1 MGGRCSRNC
10 ARSSGSPQGIAGELL
25 LQALEDLSEK
35 DFKRF
40 RHTLARGDLRGKR
53 RIPWGRLEKA
63 DWMDTKNLM
72 LDFYGGEALDVAI
85 GIFERIQ
92 LRHTA
97 ALLQESRDKALG
109 PAPLLGS
116 SSPDYQRNYKKAIR
130 QAYSRF
136 KDQNAQIGDNV
147 SLNTRYLKL
156 VIVNK
161 HRDEE
166 QREHEIMAMGRRH
179 AEIMKEQANS
189 SVAVRDLFK
198 PGPDG
203 WTPKVVV
210 LLGAAGVGKTMTA
223 RKIMLDWASDKMFAE
238 FDYVFYIHCREG
250 NLLTSQASMADLISQ
265 CSRSSPLP
273 LAEMLGQPERLL
285 FVIDGFD
292 ELRFSFD
299 RPQSELCSQ
308 PWEKRSVEITL
319 SSLFRRRLL
328 PESSL
333 LVTTRPAALQK
344 LSKCLE
350 CERYAEIL
358 GFSEAERKEYF
369 RKFFKNTEQGA
380 AAFQFVRGNET
391 LFTMCVV
398 PIVCW
403 IVCTVM
409 KQQLRRAGGLAQSPK
424 TTTGIYILYLS
435 ALLRSLSGRLKRG
448 MPGVLRGL
456 CCLAADGIWK
466 QKVLFEE
473 KEVQGYALDQRE
485 ALPLLLNEHLFQK
498 DIFCVSTYSFI
509 HLSFQEFFAALFY
522 LLEDEGEAREPPA
535 GPTRDVKELLESYGN
550 SRNYFMLTVRFLFG
564 LLNEERRKELEEE
577 MGCKIA
583 PRVTQE
589 LLAWLLNSQK
599 TALAVLTQETAV
611 IRELEVCHC
620 LYELQDE
627 RFVAT
632 ALDPFMGVHLRGLNL
647 NRFDQMVLAFSIRNF
662 PKLESLDLGH
672 CVFLRDDPEDCAG
685 PQPARQPCREKEQ
698 EEGEQS
704 PIHLLCQALEKSGC
718 KLKKLRF
725 DQCQLT
731 GACCGA
737 LASVLSANPT
747 LTQLDLAGN
756 EDLRDGGVRLL
767 CEGLRRGACRLQT
780 LRLGCCG
787 LTAASCEALAAVVG
801 AVPSLAQLDLSDNA
815 LGDGGLRELC
825 AALAGPGCSVQSLW
839 YGASGRRVPPRGSS
853 RQVLSGRQRGQRR
866 ACGRVCRSAPAAPRR
881 CPRAALIKRP
891 DHGPGLKKQRVMLWR
906 CRLTEA
912 SCGALAAVLAAS
924 PRLTELH
931 LGDNELGDG
940 GARRL
945 SEGLRD
951 AACRLQTLSFLPP
964 FPPERQRAP
973 SQPPYKQPGGEQ
985 AAERLRSEGRN
996 VGVGGISQGSGNIS
1010 PPARTPGKRAL
1021 GLAAL
1026 EPARRERGDAA
1037 LPSGSGL
1044 RLLSS
1049 GGDAEPRE
1057 GAAVPGGKGA
1067 VGAEG
1072 GCGTVPQRGGQPRCR
1087 SGRDD
1092 APLLRPS
1099 PRRLWR
1105 CRLTEASCGALA
1117 AVLAA
1122 SPRLTELHL
1131 GGNELGDGGVRRLS
1145 EGLRDAACRLQTLRD
1160 RLPLARAPRRVSSCR
1175 SPSLSRAA
1183 WTSLGSEALPGEA
1196 AVRSPPQLQLLH
1208 PPAHFRCTYVGVCS
1222 LKTTPIVFVVVRS
1235 NQGSP
1240 SQGKPSPARAH
1251 LKGCSPPWG
1260 DYIQPQRPHKKPGAR
1275 LWSASPPE
1283 AISGHAE
1290 DLGRVGRQHSLWHC
1304 RLTGACCKDLCA
1316 VLSARQSLECLD
1328 LSEND
1333 LGDGGAQL
1341 LCETLGHPTCSLQRL
1356 CPPCEAGERFLRS
1369 YGCSGRPSPKASWD
1383 GGCRVARAGEHRT
1396 GSRSRVLGHA
1406 AKDEAGGCFIGP
1418 RAGSGDGRSTL
1429 KKAALNEET
1438 LQKLA
1443 ALKEVKPNLDIG
1455 YI

>member
-97 ALLQESRDKALG
+97 ALLQESRDKGGKAERLPSGRSIPRGPGRPVLG
-109 PAPLLGS
+109 AVSAPARVWGREDATERAVLAGRSAGGS
-116 SSPDYQRNYKKAIR
+116 AAACPAVRRRVRWPPTLPDYQRNYKKAIR

-891 DHGPGLKKQRVMLWR
+891 DHGPGLKKQRVMFGEK
-906 CRLTEA
+906 RLPGVEPGSA
-912 SCGALAAVLAAS
+912 SAPSPTQAVAV
-924 PRLTELH
+924 PPDGGELR
-931 LGDNELGDG
+931 GSRR
-940 GARRL
+940 GARRQPPPD
-945 SEGLRD
+945 G
-951 AACRLQTLSFLPP
+951 AAPGG
-964 FPPERQRAP
+964 QRA
-973 SQPPYKQPGGEQ
+973 GGRRRA
-985 AAERLRSEGRN
+985 AAERG
-996 VGVGGISQGSGNIS
+996 
-1010 PPARTPGKRAL
+1010 PAGCCLP
-1021 GLAAL
+1021 AA
-1026 EPARRERGDAA
+1026 
-1037 LPSGSGL
+1037 
-1044 RLLSS
+1044 
-1049 GGDAEPRE
+1049 DAE
-1057 GAAVPGGKGA
+1057 GKGA

-1145 EGLRDAACRLQTLRD
+1145 EGLRDAACRLQTLR
-1160 RLPLARAPRRVSSCR
+1160 
-1175 SPSLSRAA
+1175 
-1183 WTSLGSEALPGEA
+1183 
-1196 AVRSPPQLQLLH
+1196 
-1208 PPAHFRCTYVGVCS
+1208 
-1222 LKTTPIVFVVVRS
+1222 
-1235 NQGSP
+1235 
-1240 SQGKPSPARAH
+1240 
-1251 LKGCSPPWG
+1251 
-1260 DYIQPQRPHKKPGAR
+1260 
-1275 LWSASPPE
+1275 
-1283 AISGHAE
+1283 
-1290 DLGRVGRQHSLWHC
+1290 
-1304 RLTGACCKDLCA
+1304 
-1316 VLSARQSLECLD
+1316 
-1328 LSEND
+1328 
-1333 LGDGGAQL
+1333 
-1341 LCETLGHPTCSLQRL
+1341 
-1356 CPPCEAGERFLRS
+1356 
-1369 YGCSGRPSPKASWD
+1369 
-1383 GGCRVARAGEHRT
+1383 
-1396 GSRSRVLGHA
+1396 
-1406 AKDEAGGCFIGP
+1406 
-1418 RAGSGDGRSTL
+1418 
-1429 KKAALNEET
+1429 
-1438 LQKLA
+1438 
-1443 ALKEVKPNLDIG
+1443 
-1455 YI
+1455 

>member
-10 ARSSGSPQGIAGELL
+10 ARSSGSPPGIAGELL

-40 RHTLARGDLRGKR
+40 RHMLARGDLRGKR
-53 RIPWGRLEKA
+53 CIPWGRLEKA

-97 ALLQESRDKALG
+97 ALLQESREKGVRWPPTL
-109 PAPLLGS
+109 
-116 SSPDYQRNYKKAIR
+116 PDYQRNYKKAIR
-130 QAYSRF
+130 QAYSRI

-265 CSRSSPLP
+265 CSRSSSLP

-391 LFTMCVV
+391 LFTMCLV

-409 KQQLRRAGGLAQSPK
+409 KQQLRRAGGLTQSPK

-466 QKVLFEE
+466 QKVFFEE

-564 LLNEERRKELEEE
+564 LLNEERRRELEEE

-632 ALDPFMGVHLRGLNL
+632 ALDPFMGVYLRGLNL
-647 NRFDQMVLAFSIRNF
+647 NRFDQMVLSFSIRNF

-685 PQPARQPCREKEQ
+685 PQPARRPCREKQQ

-737 LASVLSANPT
+737 LASVLSTNPT

-780 LRLGCCG
+780 LRLGCCS
-787 LTAASCEALAAVVG
+787 LTAASCEALAAVLG
-801 AVPSLAQLDLSDNA
+801 AVPSLVQLDLSDNP

-825 AALAGPGCSVQSLW
+825 AALAGPGCSVQNLW
-839 YGASGRRVPPRGSS
+839 
-853 RQVLSGRQRGQRR
+853 
-866 ACGRVCRSAPAAPRR
+866 
-881 CPRAALIKRP
+881 
-891 DHGPGLKKQRVMLWR
+891 LWR

-912 SCGALAAVLAAS
+912 SCGALAAVLPAS
-924 PRLTELH
+924 PSLTELH

-940 GARRL
+940 GVRRL

-951 AACRLQTLSFLPP
+951 PACRLQTL
-964 FPPERQRAP
+964 
-973 SQPPYKQPGGEQ
+973 
-985 AAERLRSEGRN
+985 
-996 VGVGGISQGSGNIS
+996 
-1010 PPARTPGKRAL
+1010 
-1021 GLAAL
+1021 
-1026 EPARRERGDAA
+1026 
-1037 LPSGSGL
+1037 
-1044 RLLSS
+1044 
-1049 GGDAEPRE
+1049 
-1057 GAAVPGGKGA
+1057 
-1067 VGAEG
+1067 
-1072 GCGTVPQRGGQPRCR
+1072 
-1087 SGRDD
+1087 
-1092 APLLRPS
+1092 
-1099 PRRLWR
+1099 RLWR

-1117 AVLAA
+1117 AVLPA
-1122 SPRLTELHL
+1122 SPSLTELHL

-1145 EGLRDAACRLQTLRD
+1145 EGLRDPACRLQTL
-1160 RLPLARAPRRVSSCR
+1160 
-1175 SPSLSRAA
+1175 
-1183 WTSLGSEALPGEA
+1183 
-1196 AVRSPPQLQLLH
+1196 
-1208 PPAHFRCTYVGVCS
+1208 
-1222 LKTTPIVFVVVRS
+1222 
-1235 NQGSP
+1235 
-1240 SQGKPSPARAH
+1240 
-1251 LKGCSPPWG
+1251 
-1260 DYIQPQRPHKKPGAR
+1260 
-1275 LWSASPPE
+1275 
-1283 AISGHAE
+1283 
-1290 DLGRVGRQHSLWHC
+1290 SLWHC

-1316 VLSARQSLECLD
+1316 VLSTRQSLECLD

-1341 LCETLGHPTCSLQRL
+1341 LCETLAHPTCSLQRL
-1356 CPPCEAGERFLRS
+1356 
-1369 YGCSGRPSPKASWD
+1369 W
-1383 GGCRVARAGEHRT
+1383 
-1396 GSRSRVLGHA
+1396 
-1406 AKDEAGGCFIGP
+1406 
-1418 RAGSGDGRSTL
+1418 L

-1443 ALKEVKPNLDIG
+1443 ALKEVKPSLDIG